1 MTPEQKLAALFAA
14 EAPPR
19 RDYAFEVEV
28 AGRIARRRAWLTVAA
43 LLPWVVVSGIVLWA
57 LHPVLETMSGE
68 LAALIQPVAVVVA
81 GAVVAAGVG
90 LWLTGALQRT
100 VTVAATP
107 K

>member
-1 MTPEQKLAALFAA
+1 MTPEQKLAAIFAA

-28 AGRIARRRAWLTVAA
+28 AERIARRRAWLTVAA
-43 LLPWVVVSGIVLWA
+43 LLPWLVVSGIVLWA
-57 LHPVLETMSGE
+57 LHPLLETVSWE
-68 LAALIQPVAVVVA
+68 LVPLIRPVAVILA
-81 GAVVAAGVG
+81 GAVVAGSVG
-90 LWLTGALQRT
+90 LWLTGVLQRT

>member
-19 RDYAFEVEV
+19 RDYAFQIAV
-28 AGRIARRRAWLTVAA
+28 AERIARRRAWLTVAA
-43 LLPWVVVSGIVLWA
+43 LLPWMVVSGIVLWA
-57 LHPVLETMSGE
+57 LHPVLETVSGD
-68 LAALIQPVAVVVA
+68 LVPMIQPVALIVA

-90 LWLTGALQRT
+90 LWLTNSLQRR

>member
-1 MTPEQKLAALFAA
+1 MTPEQKLATLLAV

-28 AGRIARRRAWLTVAA
+28 ARRIARRRAWLTVAA

-57 LHPVLETMSGE
+57 LQPVLIR
-68 LAALIQPVAVVVA
+68 LASDLVPVIQPVALIGAATLVA
-81 GAVVAAGVG
+81 SGVG
-90 LWLTGALQRT
+90 LWLTGALQRR
-100 VTVAATP
+100 VTVVARP

>member
-28 AGRIARRRAWLTVAA
+28 AGRIARRRAWMTVAA
-43 LLPWVVVSGIVLWA
+43 LLPWAVVAGLVLWV
-57 LHPVLETMSGE
+57 LHPLLETVAWE
-68 LAALIQPVAVVVA
+68 LVRLIQPVAFILAGAAVA
-81 GAVVAAGVG
+81 GSVG
-90 LWLTGALQRT
+90 LWLTDALQRT

>member
-19 RDYAFEVEV
+19 RDYAFQIAV
-28 AGRIARRRAWLTVAA
+28 AERIAKRRAWLTVAA
-43 LLPWVVVSGIVLWA
+43 LLPWLVVSGIVLWA
-57 LHPVLETMSGE
+57 LHPVLERMSGE
-68 LAALIQPVAVVVA
+68 LAPMIQPVAFVLG

-90 LWLTGALQRT
+90 LWLTSALQRS

>member
-1 MTPEQKLAALFAA
+1 MTPDQKLAALFAA

-28 AGRIARRRAWLTVAA
+28 AVRIARRRAWMTVAA
-43 LLPWVVVSGIVLWA
+43 LLPWAVVTGLVLWV
-57 LHPVLETMSGE
+57 LHPLLETVSWE
-68 LAALIQPVAVVVA
+68 LVPLIQPVAFILA
-81 GAVVAAGVG
+81 GAVVAGSVG

>member
-14 EAPPR
+14 EAPSR

-28 AGRIARRRAWLTVAA
+28 AGRIARRRAWLTVVA
-43 LLPWVVVSGIVLWA
+43 LLPWLVVSGIVLWA
-57 LHPVLETMSGE
+57 LHPLLETVSGE
-68 LAALIQPVAVVVA
+68 LVPVIQPIAAIVVA
-81 GAVVAAGVG
+81 TAVAAGVG

>member
-19 RDYAFEVEV
+19 RDYAFEARV
-28 AGRIARRRAWLTVAA
+28 AERVARRRAWAAVGA
-43 LLPWVVVSGIVLWA
+43 LLPWLLVSGVVLWA
-57 LHPVLETMSGE
+57 LHPLLES
-68 LAALIQPVAVVVA
+68 LAREAAVIIPPVAFVLAVTAVA
-81 GAVVAAGVG
+81 TGTA
-90 LWLTGALQRT
+90 LWLTGALQRR

>member
-19 RDYAFEVEV
+19 RDYAFEVDV
-28 AGRIARRRAWLTVAA
+28 AERIAKRRAWLTVAA
-43 LLPWVVVSGIVLWA
+43 LLPWLVVSGIVLWA
-57 LHPVLETMSGE
+57 LHPVLETVSGE
-68 LAALIQPVAVVVA
+68 LVPMIQPVAAIVA

-90 LWLTGALQRT
+90 LWLTGALQRG